1 VTRSTPG
8 ALVIGANLR
17 ALGIARSLGR
27 RGVETWVLRVPGDD
41 QVARASR
48 YVRRTL
54 RAPEGDSTL
63 QRDGLLAIAARHQLD
78 HWALFAT
85 DDEPAA
91 AIAQQHEPLAT
102 RFAFTSPDWGVFRYA
117 YHKRLTHVLAERI
130 GVAHPWTRYPRTL
143 LEVAELVCPFPAI
156 LKPDAKP
163 QENRFTLAKAW
174 RVDDGGSLLAAWRA
188 AARLVGSDG
197 VMVQE
202 LIPGGG
208 EAQFSF
214 AALCQQGVALASL
227 VARRTRQYP
236 RDFGR
241 SSSLVETVEAPDVER
256 LGRAVVGALDWH
268 GLIEVEFKRDGRDG
282 SLKLLDINGRVWT
295 WHALGTR
302 AGVDFP
308 YLAWRLSQG
317 LPIEPVRARPGVR
330 WVRLATDV
338 PSAVAAVRAGE
349 LSLRGWAASL
359 QRPRQA
365 AVLAFDDPLP
375 SLLDPVSVAWRAQR
389 RRARVNRE
397 RTRQSLGPRPRS
409 PRPSSRGRSATREF
423 G

>member
-1 VTRSTPG
+1 VTCSTPG
-8 ALVIGANLR
+8 ALVLGANLR

-27 RGVETWVLRVPGDD
+27 RGVETWVLHAPGDD

-48 YVRRTL
+48 HVRRTL
-54 RAPEGDSTL
+54 RAPEGDSAL
-63 QRDGLLAIAARHQLD
+63 QRDGLLAIAARHRLE
-78 HWALFAT
+78 HWTLFPT

-91 AIAQQHEPLAT
+91 AIAQQHEQLGS
-102 RFAFTSPDWGVFRYA
+102 RFAFTSPNWDALRYA
-117 YHKRLTHVLAERI
+117 YHKRLSHVLAERI
-130 GVAHPWTRYPRTL
+130 GVAYPWTRYPRRL
-143 LEVAELVCPFPAI
+143 PEVAELDCPFPVI

-174 RVDDGGSLLAAWRA
+174 RVDDCDSLLAAWA
-188 AARLVGSDG
+188 VAARLVGSDG

-214 AALCQQGVALASL
+214 AALCQHGVALASL

-236 RDFGR
+236 PDFGH
-241 SSSLVETVEAPDVER
+241 SSSLVETVDAPEVER
-256 LGRAVVGALDWH
+256 LGRAIVGALDWH
-268 GLIEVEFKRDGRDG
+268 GLVEVEFKRDQRDG
-282 SLKLLDINGRVWT
+282 SYKLLDINGRVWS
-295 WHALGTR
+295 WHALGPR

-338 PSAVAAVRAGE
+338 PSALAAVRAGE
-349 LSLRGWAASL
+349 LSLRGWVASL

-365 AVLAFDDPLP
+365 AVLALDDPLP
-375 SLLDPVSVAWRAQR
+375 SVLDPLLVARR
-389 RRARVNRE
+389 TLLRRARFSRE
-397 RTRQSLGPRPRS
+397 EMRQSLEPPPRPH
-409 PRPSSRGRSATREF
+409 RPSSRGGSITREF
-423 G
+423 A